1 MKEQVEMIIDAVCR
15 YSGVSHDEL
24 IGRNR
29 KQFMVAVRSVT
40 IKLLKELTCY
50 SNKQIGAI
58 FGVTDMTVTYHTARH
73 EYRMG
78 YERSYR
84 MLYEQVR
91 EAVYKEI
98 EK

>member
-1 MKEQVEMIIDAVCR
+1 MNEQVNRIIDAVCR
-15 YSGVSHDEL
+15 YCGVRREEL
-24 IGRNR
+24 LCRR
-29 KQFMVAVRSVT
+29 RSQFIVSARSIA
-40 IKLLKELTCY
+40 IKLLKEYTCY

-78 YERSYR
+78 YERSYNL
-84 MLYEQVR
+84 LYKNVK
-91 EAVYKEI
+91 EAVIKEL

>member
-15 YSGVSHDEL
+15 FSGVSHDVL

-29 KQFMVAVRSVT
+29 KQFVVAVRSIA

-84 MLYEQVR
+84 MLYEKVR

>member
-1 MKEQVEMIIDAVCR
+1 MKEQVDMIIDAVCR
-15 YSGVSHDEL
+15 LSGVSHDVL
-24 IGRNR
+24 IGRDR
-29 KQFMVAVRSVT
+29 KQFVVAVRSVT
-40 IKLLKELTCY
+40 IKILKELTCY

-73 EYRMG
+73 EYRMV

-84 MLYEQVR
+84 ILYEQVR

>member
-1 MKEQVEMIIDAVCR
+1 MKEQVDMIIDAVCR
-15 YSGVSHDEL
+15 YSGVPHGEL
-24 IGRNR
+24 IGRDR
-29 KQFMVAVRSVT
+29 RQFVVAVRSIA

-78 YERSYR
+78 YERSYNL
-84 MLYEQVR
+84 LYKNVN
-91 EAVYKEI
+91 EAVIKEL

>member
-1 MKEQVEMIIDAVCR
+1 MNEQVNRIIDAVCR
-15 YSGVSHDEL
+15 FSGVPHDEL

-29 KQFMVAVRSVT
+29 KQFVVAVRSVT
-40 IKLLKELTCY
+40 IKILKELTCY

-78 YERSYR
+78 YERSYNL
-84 MLYEQVR
+84 LYKNVK
-91 EAVYKEI
+91 EAVIKEL